1 MSVTYV
7 SLFITHVSPVPVTY
21 VSLFITH
28 VSLVPVTYVSLFMQP
43 AGRDGPLAHRCRRRE
58 R

>member
-7 SLFITHVSPVPVTY
+7 SLFITHVSPVTY

>member
-7 SLFITHVSPVPVTY
+7 SLFITHVSPVTY

-43 AGRDGPLAHRCRRRE
+43 AGRDGPLAHRCRGRE